1 MRHRYAGA
9 VRALVAIGKIIP
21 HDLAARVLAGF
32 GKADIAVIPIGRQPL
47 GRPVRGE
54 VNGSVPLPV
63 HALPANL
70 RQLGMA
76 DFLRDRPERCAGPDR
91 LQLLMVAYKD
101 DLRPARLGLA
111 NEAGELAAPDH
122 ARLVDHEHVAAADRA
137 AVVLPTAGP

>member
-9 VRALVAIGKIIP
+9 VRALVAVGKIIP
-21 HDLAARVLAGF
+21 HDLAARVLARL
-32 GKADIAVIPIGRQPL
+32 GKADIAMIPIGRQPL

-54 VNGSVPLPV
+54 VNRRLPLPV
-63 HALPANL
+63 HALPAYL
-70 RQLGMA
+70 GQLGMA